1 MAKTRIVLTAAA
13 VAALFL
19 TGIIFPVGCSRNSS
33 TADDVPVVS
42 QEKSD
47 ELAGSLDRS
56 LVDANTRF
64 AFNIFAGLASED
76 KDQNIFISPLS
87 ILLAL
92 AMTYNGAVGDTSL
105 AMADAME
112 FSGMDLEE
120 LNRGFGDL
128 MVSILNA
135 DSDVEMSI
143 ANSIWQRMDF
153 DAKEAFIDINKKYY
167 SSEVKKLDFS
177 DPKAVDTIN
186 SWISDATREKITK
199 MLTEIPGDVIMYL
212 INAIYFKGDWTY
224 PFEEAATY
232 DDDFYLAGGGTKKVP
247 MMNIHEHFDYGKGD
261 DHAVIRL
268 PYGQEKFAMYIVL
281 PDEGVDIDSIVEGM
295 DEERWDQITGS
306 LSDSDVILSMP
317 KYKMEYGVK
326 LLNDVLTDMGM
337 GIAFDMRADFSNIS
351 EGIFISRVMHK
362 AVIEVNEKG
371 SEAAAV
377 TVVEMAESAMP
388 VEEIVEFRVNR
399 PFIFTISDDRTG
411 AILFMGKVMDPQD

>member
-1 MAKTRIVLTAAA
+1 MAKIVLTATVA
-13 VAALFL
+13 VLFL
-19 TGIIFPVGCSRNSS
+19 TGIMFPVGCARNSS

-42 QEKSD
+42 LEKSD
-47 ELAGSLDRS
+47 ELADSVDIS

-64 AFNIFAGLASED
+64 AFNIFTGLATED

-92 AMTYNGAVGDTSL
+92 AMTYNGAVGDTGL

-112 FSGMDLEE
+112 FSGMDLQE

-135 DSDVEMSI
+135 DNDVEMSI

-177 DPKAVDTIN
+177 DPGAVDTIN
-186 SWISDATREKITK
+186 NWISDATKEKITE
-199 MLTEIPGDVIMYL
+199 MLTEIPADAVMYL
-212 INAIYFKGDWTY
+212 INAIYFKGDWAY

-232 DDDFYLAGGGTKKVP
+232 DDDFYLAGGGTKMVP
-247 MMNIHEHFDYGKGD
+247 MMNIHENFDYAKGV

-281 PDEGVDIDSIVEGM
+281 PDEGIGIDSILDGM
-295 DEERWDQITGS
+295 DGEEWGQIIGS
-306 LSDSDVILSMP
+306 LSDSDVVLSMP

-371 SEAAAV
+371 SEAAAA

-388 VEEIVEFRVNR
+388 IEEIVEFKANR

-411 AILFMGKVMDPQD
+411 AIIFMGKVINP

>member
-1 MAKTRIVLTAAA
+1 MKIIIVA
-13 VAALFL
+13 VAIVVIMALL
-19 TGIIFPVGCSRNSS
+19 VAGISARCKSGRSDS
-33 TADDVPVVS
+33 VPVMS

-47 ELAGSLDRS
+47 ELAGSIDRS

-64 AFNIFAGLASED
+64 AFNIFNSLASED
-76 KDQNIFISPLS
+76 SGQNIFISPLS

-92 AMTYNGAVGDTSL
+92 AMTYNGAVGETNL

-112 FSGMDLEE
+112 FSGMDLQE
-120 LNRGFGDL
+120 LNKGFGDL
-128 MVSILNA
+128 MVSILNG

-177 DPKAVDTIN
+177 DPGAVDTIN
-186 SWISDATREKITK
+186 NWISDATKEKITK
-199 MLTEIPGDVIMYL
+199 MLTEIPGDVVMYL

-232 DDDFYLAGGGTKKVP
+232 DDDFYLADGNTKKVP
-247 MMNIHEHFDYGKGD
+247 MMNIHENFDYGRGD
-261 DHAVIRL
+261 DYGVIRL

-281 PDEGVDIDSIVEGM
+281 PDDGVSIDSIMEGI
-295 DEERWDQITGS
+295 DGQKWDQIIGS

-326 LLNDVLTDMGM
+326 LLNDVLTEMGM
-337 GIAFDMRADFSNIS
+337 GIAFGPEADFSNIS
-351 EGIFISRVMHK
+351 EGIFISKVMHK
-362 AVIEVNEKG
+362 AIIEVNEKG
-371 SEAAAV
+371 SEAAAA
-377 TVVEMAESAMP
+377 TVVAMAESAMP
-388 VEEIVEFRVNR
+388 SEEIVEFKVNR

-411 AILFMGKVMDPQD
+411 AILFMGKVMDPID

>member
-1 MAKTRIVLTAAA
+1 MKKRFSKIIIATIT
-13 VAALFL
+13 AALFL
-19 TGIIFPVGCSRNSS
+19 TGIIFPVGCARSSSAVDSVLKVSR
-33 TADDVPVVS
+33 
-42 QEKSD
+42 EKSD
-47 ELAGSLDRS
+47 ELADSLDRS
-56 LVDANTRF
+56 LVDANARF
-64 AFNIFAGLASED
+64 AFNIFKGLASED
-76 KDQNIFISPLS
+76 KDQNIFISPFS

-112 FSGMDLEE
+112 FSGMDLQE
-120 LNRGFGDL
+120 LNRGFSDL
-128 MVSILNA
+128 MVSILNG
-135 DSDVEMSI
+135 DSNVEISI

-153 DAKEAFIDINKKYY
+153 DAKETFIDINKKYY

-177 DPKAVDTIN
+177 DPGAVDTIN

-199 MLTEIPGDVIMYL
+199 MLAEIPADVVMYL

-224 PFEEAATY
+224 PFEENATY

-247 MMNIHEHFDYGKGD
+247 MMNIHENFDYAKGD
-261 DHAVIRL
+261 DYAVVRL

-281 PDEGVDIDSIVEGM
+281 PDKGVSIDSIIRNM
-295 DEERWDQITGS
+295 DEEKWNRIAGS
-306 LSDSDVILSMP
+306 LSDNDVILSMP

-337 GIAFDMRADFSNIS
+337 GIAFGPGADFSNIS
-351 EGIFISRVMHK
+351 KDIFISRVMHK
-362 AVIEVNEKG
+362 AVIEVNERG

-388 VEEIVEFRVNR
+388 VEEVVEFTVNR

-411 AILFMGKVMDPQD
+411 AILFMGKVVEP